1 MISPKRIKQLKKILK
16 KAYNLNLTFDE
27 VTQIANNWV
36 DYFGLLMK
44 LNQKIEEYEKQ
55 KINK

>member
-44 LNQKIEEYEKQ
+44 LNQKIEDYEKQ